1 MKIDLR
7 ADLIREDDDGLGWTL
22 LSGADLPEIVRSGAF
37 LRAGNWDV
45 RCSAIRRG
53 RACRKWIER

>member
-37 LRAGNWDV
+37 LRAGNGSIGTCGAQRSD
-45 RCSAIRRG
+45 AAE
-53 RACRKWIER
+53 RAGN